1 MLVAMNPFLA
11 EACMKPDWPV
21 VRSLIVSF
29 RAFWPVCPGTGAS
42 DMWITRRSPEFI
54 ISVFLLGVLVAMS
67 ASCGLGGPVGTPL
80 VWMNAKFVGSSQCRL
95 QLAKLT
101 VHSASLMCSDAHQ
114 WVPSQLMLSL
124 NGPCPG
130 G

>member
-21 VRSLIVSF
+21 VRSLMVNF
-29 RAFWPVCPGTGAS
+29 RALWPVSPGTAAS
-42 DMWITRRSPEFI
+42 DMWITRWSPEFI
-54 ISVFLLGVLVAMS
+54 SSVLALGVFVALF

-80 VWMNAKFVGSSQCRL
+80 VWMNAKFVGSMQLLL
-95 QLAKLT
+95 QLAKFV
-101 VHSASLMCSDAHQ
+101 VHSASLIWSDAHQ
-114 WVPSQLMLSL
+114 WVLSQLTLSM
-124 NGPCPG
+124 NGAIPG